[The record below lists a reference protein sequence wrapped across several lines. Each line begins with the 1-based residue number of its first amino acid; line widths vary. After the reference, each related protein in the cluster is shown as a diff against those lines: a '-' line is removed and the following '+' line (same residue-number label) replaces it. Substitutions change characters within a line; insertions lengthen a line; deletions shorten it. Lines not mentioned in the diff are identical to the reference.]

1 MVAVAAGGVR
11 CRNAGAVAAGGW
23 RCRNAGAVA
32 AGGGAAA
39 SSESLPQINALLQAD
54 VVEHCEDSSLTRSVH
69 LAQHA
74 RRRS

>member
-11 CRNAGAVAAGGW
+11 CRNAGAVVAGGV
-23 RCRNAGAVA
+23 RCCDEWISA
-32 AGGGAAA
+32 
-39 SSESLPQINALLQAD
+39 PQINALLQKVD
-54 VVEHCEDSSLTRSVH
+54 VVEHCEESSMTRSVH